1 MAEANVI
8 QCPNCGQA
16 YFVQP
21 HQWGQYQGQTINC
34 TRCGRP
40 FTVTSAAPAQA
51 SGAPGTEVESGA
63 APGMGDAPAQGV
75 GQSPPQI
82 PPAQVQSGAPQPQL
96 MPPGYPPSQYHPGA
110 YPPPHYQPYGGTMY

>member
-21 HQWGQYQGQTINC
+21 HQWAQYQGQTINC

-40 FTVTSAAPAQA
+40 FTVTPSTSAQSQAGARSAATGQSGPAMAMSPQVA
-51 SGAPGTEVESGA
+51 A
-63 APGMGDAPAQGV
+63 AP
-75 GQSPPQI
+75 
-82 PPAQVQSGAPQPQL
+82 PQPPVL
-96 MPPGYPPSQYHPGA
+96 PPGFALAQFQPGGYPPP
-110 YPPPHYQPYGGTMY
+110 PYGQYG